1 MSDNPSLYQTL
12 LPSTLQLQEY
22 LQNWLKDKTIIEV
35 LQRLRQSEAVR
46 VDPDL
51 FDSFVAADA

>member
-22 LQNWLKDKTIIEV
+22 LQKWLKDKTIIEV

-51 FDSFVAADA
+51 FDSFIAADA